1 MEATQK
7 SLYDTIILEANGQER
22 SVDLTLGALQ
32 FRYYENIFSPFI
44 SAKLF
49 VSTTGDAIEKDG
61 VKQGIYNGLP
71 LRGGERLAIKVSAN
85 TKSNVPLDFAS
96 RTENYFYVTSISD
109 VIIEEGKETFVLHLC
124 AREAITNETSRITGK
139 YPTSLKI
146 NESVEKILKEKLQ
159 TNKIGTID
167 KTSNKYGFIGN
178 MRKPFTTLLWLASR
192 GVPVESKEGTA
203 GFLFYQTK
211 DGFQFRSIDE
221 LNKQKAKAV
230 YTYTET
236 NDSYTTDGKKINR
249 DFIILKYHVERNT
262 NLLEKLRLGA
272 FSTQRIF
279 FDPIDFSFTSPE
291 QGLFRSKDYLEKT
304 ENLGDRLKLPKI
316 SSEDERTL
324 GDIPSRMLTQVLDYG
339 TIEKGVSTDSN
350 SDPKQYQSQSLMRYS
365 SLLTQQLSMTV
376 PLNSNLNAGDL
387 IECNFPRVSN
397 SNEPQY
403 DQETSGL
410 YMIKELC
417 HYYDTTSSYTSLTLV
432 RDSFG
437 TKRKK

>member
-96 RTENYFYVTSISD
+96 RIEDYFYVTSISD

-159 TNKIGTID
+159 TNKMF
-167 KTSNKYGFIGN
+167 SC
-178 MRKPFTTLLWLASR
+178 
-192 GVPVESKEGTA
+192 
-203 GFLFYQTK
+203 
-211 DGFQFRSIDE
+211 
-221 LNKQKAKAV
+221 
-230 YTYTET
+230 TY
-236 NDSYTTDGKKINR
+236 R
-249 DFIILKYHVERNT
+249 
-262 NLLEKLRLGA
+262 
-272 FSTQRIF
+272 
-279 FDPIDFSFTSPE
+279 
-291 QGLFRSKDYLEKT
+291 
-304 ENLGDRLKLPKI
+304 
-316 SSEDERTL
+316 
-324 GDIPSRMLTQVLDYG
+324 
-339 TIEKGVSTDSN
+339 
-350 SDPKQYQSQSLMRYS
+350 
-365 SLLTQQLSMTV
+365 
-376 PLNSNLNAGDL
+376 
-387 IECNFPRVSN
+387 
-397 SNEPQY
+397 
-403 DQETSGL
+403 
-410 YMIKELC
+410 
-417 HYYDTTSSYTSLTLV
+417 
-432 RDSFG
+432 
-437 TKRKK
+437 